1 MTIKTEKLGW
11 LVAAALAGAMSVSA
25 LSGFQANTA
34 PKFATVDIGKVF
46 DESSLAAT
54 NTDQL
59 EAARKLR
66 SGILEFINANRAM
79 DPKDAERLATLTLKG
94 AAVTPA
100 EKAELDK
107 LKAGGED
114 ATRKQRDLSTKNPPT
129 DADKAALSDFGGKVQ
144 ANNALLGRLQGVYE
158 NDLQNI
164 GSDLREKTL
173 TRVRDVVKSLAAK
186 GGYTVVF
193 SSASAPYAANDLTD
207 EALKA
212 LKK

>member
-1 MTIKTEKLGW
+1 MTIRTDKLGW
-11 LVAAALAGAMSVSA
+11 LVAAALAGAMSVGA
-25 LSGFQANTA
+25 LSGFQGNTA

-54 NTDQL
+54 NTDAL

-66 SGILEFINANRAM
+66 AGVLEFINGNRAM
-79 DPKDAERLATLTLKG
+79 EPKDAERYAALATKG

-100 EKAELDK
+100 EKAEADK

-114 ATRKQRDLSTKNPPT
+114 ATRKQRELSTKNPLT
-129 DADKAALSDFGGKVQ
+129 DADKAALADFGGKVQ

-158 NDLQNI
+158 NDLQTM
-164 GSDLREKTL
+164 STDLREKTL
-173 TRVRDVVKSLAAK
+173 NRVRDVVKNLAAK

-193 SSASAPYAANDLTD
+193 STASAPYASNDLTD
-207 EALKA
+207 EALKT